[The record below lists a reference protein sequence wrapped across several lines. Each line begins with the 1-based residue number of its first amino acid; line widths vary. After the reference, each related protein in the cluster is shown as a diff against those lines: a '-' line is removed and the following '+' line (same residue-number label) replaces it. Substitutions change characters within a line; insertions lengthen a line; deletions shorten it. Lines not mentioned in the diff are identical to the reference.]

1 MVLARVHMS
10 ESKPPRRKNVIELLG
25 SFKRALHA
33 SEIATRLGVGPDG
46 VAALSRVLDD
56 LVFDGTVLPQ
66 AGQRFRLASA
76 ERTRSKEEMVE
87 GYLTVNPRGFGF
99 VQREGDSEDVFV
111 PAESLGGAM
120 HGDRVQARVVARGA
134 RGIEGAITEVLVRR
148 SVRIAG
154 ALARRGKTCYI
165 YPDDTRI
172 RGPVVLPPD
181 TEGNDGDIVVVEITR
196 FPATPDENPEGKVT
210 EVLGPPGT
218 PDVEVRKLLAVAGVI
233 EPHPD
238 LAVAEAR
245 AFGTEVAESAVA
257 GREDLTHLPLPTID
271 PEDARDHDDAVWAV
285 RTDNGYRIWVAI
297 ADVSHYVAPGT
308 ALDASAKERGCSI
321 YLPDR
326 AIPMLPR
333 ELSGNLCSLLPD
345 VTRLCLAVEIDLDPA
360 GTVLESRLLE
370 GVMKSRA
377 KLTYEGVARALGMSE
392 GTQQPLAVEMKEDL
406 ALLREISSI
415 LRGLRMRR
423 GALDFDLPESK
434 IHVDPAT
441 KLPTNATK
449 RAKDPGIAKAYQI
462 VEELMLLANETVA
475 QFVAKRNVPAIYRNH
490 AAPDPEKIARFA
502 SICEKLGIEF
512 EESDMSEAK
521 SLSAF
526 VKRLATHPSR
536 SLLDTLLVR
545 SLKQAVYDV
554 ANIGHFGLASDAYLH
569 FTSPIRR
576 YPDMVVH
583 RAVRAVLRNQRVD
596 KSDEGITTMRE
607 AAQLASERER
617 RAMQVER
624 DVADLYGVFLM
635 RDKIGEQF
643 TGSVSG
649 IVGSGIFVTLDDP
662 FVNVLVRAD
671 TLGQGPYEP
680 DEDGFA
686 LVNTRTGDRID
697 LGDTMLVQI
706 SDTSLDRRTTYATRV
721 SEPGTGKVERPN
733 VKPGKSDRGGQSDRG
748 GKSDP
753 KGRDKPG
760 AGRQQKRGKPAK
772 KSSKSADS
780 GRSKKPAKPS
790 KKPSKAQRK
799 RK

>member
-1 MVLARVHMS
+1 MVGPYLHMS
-10 ESKPPRRKNVIELLG
+10 DPKPPRRKNVIELLG
-25 SFKRALHA
+25 SFSRAMHT
-33 SEIATRLGVGPDG
+33 SEIAQRLGVGPTM
-46 VAALSRVLDD
+46 VPALSRVLDD
-56 LVFDGTVLPQ
+56 LVFDGTVVAQ
-66 AGQRFRLASA
+66 AGQRFRLAAA
-76 ERTRSKEEMVE
+76 ERSRSRDEMVE

-99 VQREGDSEDVFV
+99 VQREGDSDDVFI

-120 HGDRVQARVVARGA
+120 HGDRVRARVVARGS
-134 RGIEGAITEVLVRR
+134 RGIEGAVSEVLVRR

-154 ALARRGKTCYI
+154 PLSRRGKTSYI

-172 RGPVVLPPD
+172 RGPVVLPAD
-181 TEGNDGDIVVVEITR
+181 TEGNDGDIVIVEITR
-196 FPATPDENPEGKVT
+196 FPETPDENPEGKVT

-233 EPHPD
+233 EPQPE

-245 AFGTEVAESAVA
+245 AFGTEVADSALA
-257 GREDLTHLPLPTID
+257 GREDLTPLPLPTID

-285 RTDNGYRIWVAI
+285 RTANGYRVWIAI

-333 ELSGNLCSLLPD
+333 ELSSNLCSLLPD
-345 VTRLCLAVEIDLDPA
+345 VVRLCLAVEIDLDHA
-360 GTVLESRLLE
+360 GTVLSSRLLE
-370 GVMKSRA
+370 GFMRSRA

-392 GTQQPLAVEMKEDL
+392 GEPQKLAVEMKADL
-406 ALLREISSI
+406 EILREISST
-415 LRGLRMRR
+415 LRTIRMRR

-434 IHVDPAT
+434 ILVDQAT
-441 KLPTNATK
+441 KLPIHASK

-475 QFVAKRNVPAIYRNH
+475 QFVTQKNVPAIFRNH

-502 SICEKLGIEF
+502 SICQKLGIEF
-512 EESDMSEAK
+512 DEDDMSEAK
-521 SLSAF
+521 RLSAF
-526 VKRLATHPSR
+526 VKRLKSHPSR

-576 YPDMVVH
+576 YPDLVVH
-583 RAVRAVLRNQRVD
+583 RAVRAVLRGQKVD
-596 KSDEGITTMRE
+596 KSDEGIATMRE

-635 RDKIGEQF
+635 REKIGEQF

-649 IVGSGIFVTLDDP
+649 IVGSGVFVTLDDP
-662 FVNVLVRAD
+662 FVNVLVRSES
-671 TLGQGPYEP
+671 LGQGPYEP
-680 DEDGFA
+680 DDDGFA
-686 LVNTRTGDRID
+686 LVNSRTGDRID
-697 LGDTMLVQI
+697 LGDVMLVQI
-706 SDTSLDRRTTYATRV
+706 VDTSIERRTTYATRV
-721 SEPGTGKVERPN
+721 SEPGGVSSKPGTAERPAIPGGKGRKGD
-733 VKPGKSDRGGQSDRG
+733 KPGKDKKGSDKKEGGRRQKSFG
-748 GKSDP
+748 KPKKSD
-753 KGRDKPG
+753 
-760 AGRQQKRGKPAK
+760 KPAK
-772 KSSKSADS
+772 KT
-780 GRSKKPAKPS
+780 KKDT
-790 KKPSKAQRK
+790 KKPSRAARK
-799 RK
+799 KR

>member
-1 MVLARVHMS
+1 MVRPYLHMS
-10 ESKPPRRKNVIELLG
+10 DPKPPRRKNVIELLA
-25 SFKRALHA
+25 SFSRAMHT
-33 SEIATRLGVGPDG
+33 SEIAQRLGVGPAL
-46 VAALSRVLDD
+46 VPALSRVLDD
-56 LVFDGTVLPQ
+56 LVFDGTVVAQ
-66 AGQRFRLASA
+66 AGHRFRLAAA
-76 ERTRSKEEMVE
+76 ERSRSRDEVVE

-99 VQREGDSEDVFV
+99 VQREGDSDDVFV

-120 HGDRVQARVVARGA
+120 HGDRVRARVVARGS
-134 RGIEGAITEVLVRR
+134 RGIEGAVTEVLVRR

-154 ALARRGKTCYI
+154 PLSRRGRTSYI

-172 RGPVVLPPD
+172 RGPVVLPAD
-181 TEGNDGDIVVVEITR
+181 TPGNDGDIVIVEITR
-196 FPATPDENPEGKVT
+196 FPESPDENPEGKVT

-218 PDVEVRKLLAVAGVI
+218 PDVEVRKLLAVAGVV
-233 EPHPD
+233 EPQPE

-245 AFGTEVAESAVA
+245 AFGTEVADSALA

-285 RTDNGYRIWVAI
+285 RTANGYRVWIAI

-308 ALDASAKERGCSI
+308 ALDASAKDRGCSI

-333 ELSGNLCSLLPD
+333 ELSSNLCSLLPD
-345 VTRLCLAVEIDLDPA
+345 VVRLCLAVEIDLDHA
-360 GTVLESRLLE
+360 GTVLSSRLLE
-370 GVMKSRA
+370 GFMRSRA

-392 GTQQPLAVEMKEDL
+392 GEPQQLAVEMKADL
-406 ALLREISSI
+406 EILREISSI
-415 LRGLRMRR
+415 LRAIRMRR

-434 IHVDPAT
+434 IQVDQAT
-441 KLPTNATK
+441 KLPVHASK
-449 RAKDPGIAKAYQI
+449 RAKDPGVAKAYQI

-475 QFVAKRNVPAIYRNH
+475 QFVTQKNVPAIFRNH

-512 EESDMSEAK
+512 EEDDMSEAK
-521 SLSAF
+521 RLSAF
-526 VKRLATHPSR
+526 VKRLKSHPSR

-576 YPDMVVH
+576 YPDLVVH
-583 RAVRAVLRNQRVD
+583 RAVRAVLRGQRVD
-596 KSDEGITTMRE
+596 KSDEGIATMRE

-635 RDKIGEQF
+635 REKIGEQF

-649 IVGSGIFVTLDDP
+649 IVGSGVFVTLDDP
-662 FVNVLVRAD
+662 FVNVLVRSD
-671 TLGQGPYEP
+671 TLGAGPYEP

-697 LGDTMLVQI
+697 LGDVMLVQI
-706 SDTSLDRRTTYATRV
+706 EDTSLERRTTYARRI
-721 SEPGTGKVERPN
+721 SEPGTGKAERPAADGRKGRKGD
-733 VKPGKSDRGGQSDRG
+733 KPGKEKKGHDKKEGGRRQ
-748 GKSDP
+748 KSF
-753 KGRDKPG
+753 G
-760 AGRQQKRGKPAK
+760 ATK
-772 KSSKSADS
+772 KSE
-780 GRSKKPAKPS
+780 RSKKADKPS
-790 KKPSKAQRK
+790 KKSKKDSKKPSRAQRK
-799 RK
+799 KK